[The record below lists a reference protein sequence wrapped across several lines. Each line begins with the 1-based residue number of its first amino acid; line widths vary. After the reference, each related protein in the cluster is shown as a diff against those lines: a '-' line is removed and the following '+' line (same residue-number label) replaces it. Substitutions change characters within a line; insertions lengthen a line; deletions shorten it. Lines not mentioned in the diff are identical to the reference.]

1 MKTFLRLLTL
11 CVMLSLAGGMAAK
24 DIVWHSPKA
33 PAGTELLTPTDPV
46 VRSAAGMLSSDLEA
60 VTGAGLSPSAAT
72 IRVAQLDKAD
82 ASTLKELKKKGIPVD
97 NLKGLADGMHL
108 GVHGGKIYA
117 VGANGRGTA
126 YALLELSRLA
136 GVSPWIWWGD
146 LVPEKRP
153 ELAIDSRYS
162 KTHGASVEYRGIFI
176 NDEDWSLRPWAENTH
191 EPGRKGEIGPKTY
204 GRIFELILR
213 LRGNAVWPAMHPG
226 TRAFFKTPGAKAM
239 ADSLGIVTGS
249 SHCEPLLRNNV
260 GEWDE
265 ATQGRFNYRTNRDE
279 VKRYWAERLREVS
292 GSAGGNMFTI
302 GMRGIHDGSM
312 EGYRTMEEK
321 AEGLQ
326 QVIDDQQK
334 MIAELVGK
342 PEEQMQVFVP
352 YKEVLELYERGVR
365 VPPCVTLMWCDDN
378 YGYITRLSNPEEQK
392 RPGGGGVYYHL
403 SYWGRPHDHL
413 WLTTTQPGLIYNE
426 MREAYDHNVRKL
438 WIANVHDPK
447 VAGYDLELFMDMAW
461 DIDTVKPDGV
471 ADHYRAWLTRQFGT
485 EAGAKIHP
493 AMTEF
498 YRLTAQRKPEF
509 MGWSQ
514 TELDKRLYLRGL
526 SPVTNTEFSGRF
538 GGEADR
544 YIERW
549 DSIGAIV
556 SEAKADLRPEL
567 ADAYF
572 AAVEYPVLA
581 AGAHTRKMLYAQK
594 ARETAS
600 GGSTADL
607 DTRDSLVNLY
617 SALSQKAYQEVRAL
631 TAWYNDS
638 MASGKWRRSMDMR
651 PRDLPFGS
659 APVLPVMLTDA
670 ETGRYA
676 VRDSKKYPVEMEGA
690 VVLDAA
696 DFTAS
701 EGGHRAVDMLGHS
714 MKAVALDKG
723 ASLTY
728 KFTLDNPAE
737 GVLRIAM
744 IPTQPNDG
752 GDLRYEVSIDGGE
765 PTVFS
770 LKEPFRSEGWKQ
782 NVLRGQALRSV
793 PVSLAP
799 GEHTVSIKAL
809 DPHIVADQLMI
820 DPDPARKFYLF
831 PR

>member
-1 MKTFLRLLTL
+1 MKTFPRLLLL
-11 CVMLSLAGGMAAK
+11 CVMLSLAGGMDAK
-24 DIVWHSPKA
+24 DLVWHSA
-33 PAGTELLTPTDPV
+33 QAQAGTGYLTPADPV
-46 VRSAAGMLSSDLEA
+46 VRSAAEMLSSDIKA
-60 VTGAGLSPSAAT
+60 VTGAGLSPTAST

-82 ASTLKELKKKGIPVD
+82 SRTVRELKKKGVPVD
-97 NLKGLADGMHL
+97 RLRGLADGMHL

-146 LVPEKRP
+146 IVPERRSS
-153 ELAIDSRYS
+153 LTIDSRFD
-162 KTHGASVEYRGIFI
+162 KTHGASVEYRGVFI

-191 EPGRKGEIGPKTY
+191 EPGRKGEIGPATY
-204 GRIFELILR
+204 QRIFELILR
-213 LRGNAVWPAMHPG
+213 LRGNAIWPAMHPG
-226 TRAFFKTPGAKAM
+226 TRAFFKTAGAKAL

-265 ATQGRFNYRTNRDE
+265 ATQGRFNYRTNRAE
-279 VKRYWAERLREVS
+279 VKRYWAERLRQVS
-292 GSAGGNMFTI
+292 GSEGGNMFTI

-326 QVIDDQQK
+326 QVIDDQQQ

-342 PEEQMQVFVP
+342 PEDQMQVFVP

-378 YGYITRLSNPEEQK
+378 YGYITRLSNPDEQK

-403 SYWGRPHDHL
+403 SYWGRPHDYL

-461 DIDTVKPDGV
+461 DIDAVKPDGIS
-471 ADHYRAWLTRQFGT
+471 AHYGAWLSRQFGP
-485 EAGAKIHP
+485 EAGAEIHP

-498 YRLTAQRKPEF
+498 FRLTAQRKPEF

-526 SPVTNTEFSGRF
+526 SPVTNTDFTDRY

-544 YIERW
+544 YMERW

-556 SEAKADLRPEL
+556 SRAKASLRPGL

-581 AGAHTRKMLYAQK
+581 AGAHARKMLCAQK

-617 SALSQKAYQEVRAL
+617 SALSQKAYQEVRRL

-638 MASGKWRRSMDMR
+638 MSAGKWRRSMDMR

-659 APVLPVMLTDA
+659 APLLPVMLTDA
-670 ETGRYA
+670 ETERLGIRSGE
-676 VRDSKKYPVEMEGA
+676 RHPVDCEGA
-690 VVLDAA
+690 IVLNAS

-701 EGGHRAVDMLGHS
+701 EGRHRAVDMLGHS
-714 MKAVALDKG
+714 MKAVALGKG
-723 ASLTY
+723 SSLTY
-728 KFTLDNPAE
+728 TVSLANPVD

-752 GDLRYEVSIDGGE
+752 GDLRYSVSIDGGD
-765 PTVFS
+765 PVVFS

-793 PVSLAP
+793 AVKLDRGA
-799 GEHTVSIKAL
+799 HTVTVTAL

-820 DPDPARKFYLF
+820 DPDPSRRFYLF
-831 PR
+831 PL